1 MSIILDRRLQGG
13 REVKKAPERID
24 ERIKTG
30 TGQMGQRFQ
39 PHILGQWAVR
49 LEAGALL
56 KVKARAGL
64 HWTTLAQPPAG
75 VFGTLL

>member
-1 MSIILDRRLQGG
+1 VSIILDRRLHGSP
-13 REVKKAPERID
+13 EVKKAPERID

-39 PHILGQWAVR
+39 PHILGLLAVR

-56 KVKARAGL
+56 KVM
-64 HWTTLAQPPAG
+64 QS
-75 VFGTLL
+75 